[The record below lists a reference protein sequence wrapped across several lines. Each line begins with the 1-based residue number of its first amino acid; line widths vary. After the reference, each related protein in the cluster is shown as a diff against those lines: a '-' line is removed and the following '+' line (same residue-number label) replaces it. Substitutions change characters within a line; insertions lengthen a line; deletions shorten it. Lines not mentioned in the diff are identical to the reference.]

1 MSSRFNFSLRRREK
15 KEFMNIAHGLIPAA
29 TIAPRPAVP
38 RTPPPCSPDP
48 SSERPRSALAA
59 AILSSSLM
67 GRTVAI
73 PPPRQR
79 SYSESDCSR
88 SDSQTGIEPYT
99 ATALYT
105 RDRWTDSMARRPP
118 VPSPGHTDDDD
129 NDEVEGLE
137 RDENHVYQSL
147 ERQQSRADDI
157 NVVYAVPLKHRKGL
171 TSSDADEDTEDS
183 AFDIVS
189 PLQTEEEIVIEEG
202 AAQTP
207 SSLRQ
212 PRSISHESMAS
223 PDLNDDMSAPSH
235 KSALQTPKRKTSRRK
250 ECPVRGKERDISSV
264 SVVCFPFC
272 VLPCPVCCV
281 WLCGAEASEMLCCA
295 LEVQQEL
302 VKDLREQ
309 TQVLARE
316 KEMLEKRCLQQSQHI
331 EHLQQELSHSHTERG
346 NATGES
352 SELQSLRQQAQ
363 ELVDENDGLK
373 MTVHRLN
380 VELSRY
386 QTRFRPLSKDE
397 NAQLKGLPMK
407 GPALPWLLDMKY
419 LSPLLLAYED
429 QLNARDDLL
438 KSCEEEMQSLRVR
451 AEEVIQENEK
461 LHAQVN
467 KSSAVSNKEWRQLQE
482 QARLVLEENRV
493 FIEQLEL
500 QHAKAKE
507 AHSRHT
513 QEVCKVTKQVMLLE
527 SDKQALEKE
536 LEVEHKEHHALK
548 NEFQRVRL
556 ALQNS
561 LSLAEHNNVTDKFK
575 RQLQELEK
583 VKNSEVEELLSR
595 VSAMEAEKK
604 TLLLVKTNLNTDIK
618 HIETELQLSRQA
630 NRKAQ
635 RRIHFLKQQVEDS
648 LEKEL
653 VAHQYLA
660 NIVTLAEKT
669 THERDQLMHMASSL
683 EKDKQ
688 GVLTRIIEST
698 VCLGKLQEKVKVYK
712 QQASASVYALGL
724 RLREQE
730 EDFSGKAA
738 SYQREIRHLQSQLKD
753 RQEQLHGALQQKRE
767 VEGELE
773 VVWEAATKESQRL
786 REVGLGNSSLN
797 PATMAPV
804 LRSTSGH
811 SSARICVEDHLSSVM
826 PPPFTSRQSHPL
838 IHSPMFESDSDQH
851 QNPSSDESEKSGW
864 DLLS

>member
-1 MSSRFNFSLRRREK
+1 MSNLSPKRGSLISIMSSRFNFRRREK
-15 KEFMNIAHGLIPAA
+15 REFRNIAHGLIPAA

-38 RTPPPCSPDP
+38 RTPPPRSPNP

-88 SDSQTGIEPYT
+88 SDSQTGFEPYAT
-99 ATALYT
+99 TALYT
-105 RDRWTDSMARRPP
+105 RDRWSDSMARRPP
-118 VPSPGHTDDDD
+118 VPSPRLSDDDEDDD

-137 RDENHVYQSL
+137 RDEDHVYQSL

-157 NVVYAVPLKHRKGL
+157 NVVYAVPLKHRKVL

-189 PLQTEEEIVIEEG
+189 PLQTEEEIVFEEG

-223 PDLNDDMSAPSH
+223 PDLNDDMSAQSH
-235 KSALQTPKRKTSRRK
+235 KPALQTPKRKTSRRK
-250 ECPVRGKERDISSV
+250 ESPVRGKERDVSS
-264 SVVCFPFC
+264 
-272 VLPCPVCCV
+272 
-281 WLCGAEASEMLCCA
+281 
-295 LEVQQEL
+295 
-302 VKDLREQ
+302 
-309 TQVLARE
+309 
-316 KEMLEKRCLQQSQHI
+316 
-331 EHLQQELSHSHTERG
+331 
-346 NATGES
+346 GES
-352 SELQSLRQQAQ
+352 SELLSLRQQAQ

-386 QTRFRPLSKDE
+386 QTRFRPLAKDE

-407 GPALPWLLDMKY
+407 GPAPPWLLDMKY

-429 QLNARDDLL
+429 QLNARDNLL
-438 KSCEEEMQSLRVR
+438 MSCEEEMQSLRVR

-482 QARLVLEENRV
+482 QARLVLEENQV

-507 AHSRHT
+507 AHSRHA

-536 LEVEHKEHHALK
+536 LEVERKEHHALK
-548 NEFQRVRL
+548 TEFQRVRL

-561 LSLAEHNNVTDKFK
+561 LSLAEHNDVTDKLK
-575 RQLQELEK
+575 RQLEEHEK
-583 VKNSEVEELLSR
+583 AKNSEVEELLAR

-604 TLLLVKTNLNTDIK
+604 TLLQVKTNLNTDIK
-618 HIETELQLSRQA
+618 RIETELQLSRQA

-635 RRIHFLKQQVEDS
+635 RCISVLKQQVEDS

-712 QQASASVYALGL
+712 QQASASVCSLGR

-730 EDFSGKAA
+730 EDFAGKAA
-738 SYQREIRHLQSQLKD
+738 SYQREIRHLQSQLRD

-773 VVWEAATKESQRL
+773 VVWEAATRESQRL
-786 REVGLGNSSLN
+786 REVVLGNSSLS

-811 SSARICVEDHLSSVM
+811 SPARIPRVEDHLSSAM

-838 IHSPMFESDSDQH
+838 LHSPMFESDSDQH

>member
-1 MSSRFNFSLRRREK
+1 MSNLSPKRGSLISIMSSRFNFRRREK
-15 KEFMNIAHGLIPAA
+15 REFRNIAHGLIPAA

-38 RTPPPCSPDP
+38 RTPPPRSPNP

-88 SDSQTGIEPYT
+88 SDSQTGFEPYAT
-99 ATALYT
+99 TALYT
-105 RDRWTDSMARRPP
+105 RDRWSDSMARRPP
-118 VPSPGHTDDDD
+118 VPSPRLSDDDEDDD

-137 RDENHVYQSL
+137 RDEDHVYQSL

-157 NVVYAVPLKHRKGL
+157 NVVYAVPLKHRKVL

-189 PLQTEEEIVIEEG
+189 PLQTEEEIVFEEG

-223 PDLNDDMSAPSH
+223 PDLNDDMSAQSH
-235 KSALQTPKRKTSRRK
+235 KPALQTPKRKTSRRK
-250 ECPVRGKERDISSV
+250 ESPVRGKERDVSS
-264 SVVCFPFC
+264 
-272 VLPCPVCCV
+272 
-281 WLCGAEASEMLCCA
+281 EASEMLRCA

-309 TQVLARE
+309 TQVLSRE

-352 SELQSLRQQAQ
+352 SELLSLRQQAQ

-386 QTRFRPLSKDE
+386 QTRFRPLAKDE

-407 GPALPWLLDMKY
+407 GPAPPWLLDMKY

-429 QLNARDDLL
+429 QLNARDNLL
-438 KSCEEEMQSLRVR
+438 MSCEEEMQSLRVR

-482 QARLVLEENRV
+482 QARLVLEENQV

-507 AHSRHT
+507 AHSRHA

-536 LEVEHKEHHALK
+536 LEVERKEHHALK
-548 NEFQRVRL
+548 TEFQRVRL

-561 LSLAEHNNVTDKFK
+561 LSLAEHNDVTDKLK
-575 RQLQELEK
+575 RQLEEHEK
-583 VKNSEVEELLSR
+583 AKNSEVEELLAR

-604 TLLLVKTNLNTDIK
+604 TLLQVKTNLNTDIK
-618 HIETELQLSRQA
+618 RIETELQLSRQA

-635 RRIHFLKQQVEDS
+635 RCISVLKQQVEDS

-712 QQASASVYALGL
+712 QQASASVCSLGR

-730 EDFSGKAA
+730 EDFAGKAA
-738 SYQREIRHLQSQLKD
+738 SYQREIRHLQSQLRD

-773 VVWEAATKESQRL
+773 VVWEAATRESQRL
-786 REVGLGNSSLN
+786 REVVLGNSSLS

-811 SSARICVEDHLSSVM
+811 SPARIPRVEDHLSSAM

-838 IHSPMFESDSDQH
+838 LHSPMFESDSDQH

>member
-223 PDLNDDMSAPSH
+223 PADLNDDMSAPSH

-250 ECPVRGKERDISSV
+250 ECPVRGKERDISS
-264 SVVCFPFC
+264 
-272 VLPCPVCCV
+272 
-281 WLCGAEASEMLCCA
+281 
-295 LEVQQEL
+295 
-302 VKDLREQ
+302 
-309 TQVLARE
+309 
-316 KEMLEKRCLQQSQHI
+316 
-331 EHLQQELSHSHTERG
+331 
-346 NATGES
+346 GES